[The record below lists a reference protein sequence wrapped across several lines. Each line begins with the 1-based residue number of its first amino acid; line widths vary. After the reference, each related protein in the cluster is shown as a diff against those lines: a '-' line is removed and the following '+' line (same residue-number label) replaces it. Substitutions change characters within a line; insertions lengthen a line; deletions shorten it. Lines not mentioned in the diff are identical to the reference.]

1 MNSHKTDATFLDR
14 IIRARIISARIIRTG
29 RFPPHRLLH
38 RIIRTL
44 SGSLFLGF
52 SAALLFAHP
61 QVAMAQTES
70 VVYSF
75 CAMSNCV
82 DGSDPVGNLVMDG
95 SGNLYGMT
103 GSGGITG
110 GGCQSYGCGTVF
122 ERTAAGTLQTLYTFY
137 GAPDGNNPMNGLV
150 RDSTGNLYGTT
161 AYGGNAG
168 GVCGTIGCGIAFE
181 LVKAGTTYTEKV
193 LYAFAG
199 GTDGANPGS
208 GLVRDT
214 SGNLYGTTVTGG
226 GSGCNAGTGCGTVF
240 EITSAG
246 NEEVLYSFTG
256 NADGAS
262 PSASLILDAAG
273 NLYGT
278 TPYGGN
284 LGGVCASRGCGVVFK
299 VTPAGQETVLYTFKA
314 GVDGQSP
321 MAPLVRDGKGNL
333 YGTTSTGGDVTN
345 PWCRTEQ
352 NGCGVVFELTEKGV
366 LRTLYAFKG
375 YPKDGQHPIA
385 GVAFDKQGNLYGTTD
400 WGGSSNDGAVFK
412 LAPGGVETVLHGLT
426 GGTDGEN
433 PFGSVVL
440 DAQGNLYGTAIYG
453 GAFGDGVLFK
463 VIP

>member
-314 GVDGQSP
+314 GADGQSP
-321 MAPLVRDGKGNL
+321 MAPLVRDGKGNF
-333 YGTTSTGGDVTN
+333 YGTTSTGGDVN
-345 PWCRTEQ
+345 NLWCRIQQ

-385 GVAFDKQGNLYGTTD
+385 GVVFDKQGNLYGTTD
-400 WGGSSNDGAVFK
+400 WGGPSNDGTVFK
-412 LAPGGVETVLHGLT
+412 LAPSGVETVLHGLT